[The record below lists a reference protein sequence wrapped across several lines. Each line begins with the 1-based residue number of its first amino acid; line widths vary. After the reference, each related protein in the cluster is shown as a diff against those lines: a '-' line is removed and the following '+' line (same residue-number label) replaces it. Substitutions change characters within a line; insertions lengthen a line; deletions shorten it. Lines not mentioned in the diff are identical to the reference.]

1 MPTIFARNGLT
12 TRIPQFLKQA
22 ATGLLA
28 LGSLA
33 TWTLPA
39 VAHVKWFAPYIV
51 DAAPQPVGATLS
63 NVWFWTGIGLVLA
76 FFLATLTVE
85 RTVI

>member
-1 MPTIFARNGLT
+1 MPNALAWNGLT
-12 TRIPQFLKQA
+12 TRIPHLLKHA
-22 ATGLLA
+22 PTGLLA

-39 VAHVKWFAPYIV
+39 EAHVKWFAPYIV

-63 NVWFWTGIGLVLA
+63 NIWFWTGSAWCSPTSWRHLPQSA
-76 FFLATLTVE
+76 Q
-85 RTVI
+85 